1 MKWIDRTFA
10 FDFPAHVYPELM
22 DQLRSTP
29 TKARKLTT
37 NLAAET
43 LTRRHEGTWSI
54 QENIAHLADLDEET
68 FSPRLDQ
75 FDANAEELEP
85 ADMTNRATEDA
96 KHNDRSIE
104 EVLSR
109 FEKTRWTLVARL
121 EAKDP
126 AYFDRAA
133 RHPRLD
139 RPMRVV
145 DLLYFKA
152 EHDRHHL
159 GRIRQ
164 LLAEAKQ

>member
-1 MKWIDRTFA
+1 MKWVDRKFA
-10 FDFPAHVYPELM
+10 FDFPAHIYPELM

-43 LTRRHEGTWSI
+43 LTRRHQGTWSI

-68 FSPRLDQ
+68 FGPRLDQ
-75 FDANAEELEP
+75 FDANAEELKP
-85 ADMTNRATEDA
+85 ADKTNRATEDA
-96 KHNDRSIE
+96 NHNDRSIE

>member
-1 MKWIDRTFA
+1 MKWVDRKFA
-10 FDFPAHVYPELM
+10 FDFPAHIYPELM

-43 LTRRHEGTWSI
+43 LTRRNQGTWSI

-68 FSPRLDQ
+68 FGPRLDQ
-75 FDANAEELEP
+75 FDANAEELKP
-85 ADMTNRATEDA
+85 ADLTNRATEDA
-96 KHNDRSIE
+96 NHNDRSIE